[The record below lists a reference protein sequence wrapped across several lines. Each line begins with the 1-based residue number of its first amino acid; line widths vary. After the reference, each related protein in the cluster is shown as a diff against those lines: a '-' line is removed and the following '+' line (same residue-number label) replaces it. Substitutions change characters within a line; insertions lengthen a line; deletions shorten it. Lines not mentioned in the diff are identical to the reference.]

1 MKIAYFDC
9 FSGASGDMILGS
21 LIDAGFSREKLNEEL
36 KNLDIDNYELDS
48 KKVLRSEITGTKFD
62 VLIKE
67 DKKDNK
73 HSRRRTLKDISGIIN
88 KSTLGES
95 VKRDS
100 IKIFENLA
108 KAEAKIHN
116 TSPEEV
122 HFHEVGAVDS
132 IIDIVGAVIAIHDLT
147 IEKIYFSAIRTG
159 TGFVKCN
166 HGQFPIPAPA
176 TAELLKGYHVIGTDI
191 QRELTTPT
199 GAAILTTLGVNVEMC
214 PEITLLQIGYG
225 AGSYEIPQIPNLLRV
240 MIGETITMSEQDEV
254 WMVETNIDDMPG
266 EHLGY
271 LLEKILDAGALDG
284 YITPVQMKK
293 SRPGTLIS
301 IIVDDVSLSRVER
314 IIFEQS
320 TTFGIRKYK
329 VNRNKLYRKF
339 VDVKTEYGMIKVKV
353 GTLNGCIKNITP
365 EHEDCRKIADKR
377 GVPLRLIYNAATNAA
392 QSIEKNQ
399 GYPSERLWPGGKP

>member
-9 FSGASGDMILGS
+9 FSGASGDMILGA
-21 LIDAGFSREKLNEEL
+21 LIDAGFNYEEL
-36 KNLDIDNYELDS
+36 NKELKKLGIDNYELDS

-62 VLIKE
+62 VLVRE
-67 DKKDNK
+67 DKKDNE
-73 HSRRRTLKDISGIIN
+73 HNRRRTLKDISGIIN
-88 KSTLGES
+88 ESTLGAG

-100 IKIFENLA
+100 VKIFENLA
-108 KAEAKIHN
+108 KAEAKVHN
-116 TSPEEV
+116 TSTEKV
-122 HFHEVGAVDS
+122 HFHEIGAVDS
-132 IIDIVGAVIAIHDLT
+132 IIDIVGAVIAIHGLK
-147 IEKIYFSAIRTG
+147 IEKIYFSPIRTG
-159 TGFVKCN
+159 TGFVKCS

-176 TAELLKGYHVIGTDI
+176 TVELLKGHHVIGTNI

-214 PEITLLQIGYG
+214 PEIMLLQIGYG
-225 AGSYEIPQIPNLLRV
+225 AGSHEIPQIPNLLRV
-240 MIGETITMSEQDEV
+240 MIGETITVCEQDEV

-266 EHLGY
+266 EHFGY

-301 IIVDDVSLSRVER
+301 IIVDDVHLSKVER

-329 VNRNKLYRKF
+329 ATRKKLYRKF
-339 VDVKTEYGMIKVKV
+339 VDVKTEYGMIRVKV
-353 GTLNGCIKNITP
+353 GMLNGCIKNISP
-365 EHEDCRKIADKR
+365 EHEDCRKIADER
-377 GVPLRLIYNAATNAA
+377 GLPLKLVYNAAMNAA
-392 QSIEKNQ
+392 QSLKKN
-399 GYPSERLWPGGKP
+399 

>member
-36 KNLDIDNYELDS
+36 KKLGIDNYELDS

-62 VLIKE
+62 VLIR
-67 DKKDNK
+67 KDNE
-73 HSRRRTLKDISGIIN
+73 HNRSRTLKDISGIIN
-88 KSTLGES
+88 ESTFGEN

-108 KAEAKIHN
+108 KAEAKVHN

-122 HFHEVGAVDS
+122 HFHEIGAVDS
-132 IIDIVGAVIAIHDLT
+132 IVDIVGSVVAIHDLK
-147 IEKIYFSAIRTG
+147 IEKIYFSPIRTG
-159 TGFVKCN
+159 AGFVKCN

-176 TAELLKGYHVIGTDI
+176 TVELLKGHHVIGTDI
-191 QRELTTPT
+191 QRELITPT

-214 PEITLLQIGYG
+214 PEIMLLQIGYG
-225 AGSYEIPQIPNLLRV
+225 AGSHEIPQIPNLLRV
-240 MIGETITMSEQDEV
+240 MIGETITVSEQDEV
-254 WMVETNIDDMPG
+254 WMVDTNIDDMSG

-301 IIVDDVSLSRVER
+301 IIVDDVHLSKVEK

-329 VNRNKLYRKF
+329 ATRKKLYRKF
-339 VDVKTEYGMIKVKV
+339 VDVKTEYGMIRVKI
-353 GTLNGCIKNITP
+353 GMLNGCIKNITP
-365 EHEDCRKIADKR
+365 EHEDCRKIADER
-377 GVPLRLIYNAATNAA
+377 GLPLKLVYNAATNAA
-392 QSIEKNQ
+392 QSIKEL
-399 GYPSERLWPGGKP
+399 S

>member
-9 FSGASGDMILGS
+9 FSGASGDMILGA
-21 LIDAGFSREKLNEEL
+21 LIDAGFNYEELNEEL
-36 KNLDIDNYELDS
+36 KKLGIDNYELDS

-67 DKKDNK
+67 DKIDNEHNRK
-73 HSRRRTLKDISGIIN
+73 RTLKDISGIIN
-88 KSTLGES
+88 KSTLGEG

-108 KAEAKIHN
+108 KAEAKVHN

-122 HFHEVGAVDS
+122 HFHEIGAIDS
-132 IIDIVGAVIAIHDLT
+132 IIDIVGAVIAIHGLK
-147 IEKIYFSAIRTG
+147 IETIYFSPVRTG

-176 TAELLKGYHVIGTDI
+176 TVELLKGHHVIGTDI
-191 QRELTTPT
+191 QRELITPT

-214 PEITLLQIGYG
+214 PEIMLLQIGYG
-225 AGSYEIPQIPNLLRV
+225 AGSHEIPQIPNLLRV
-240 MIGETITMSEQDEV
+240 MIGETITANEQDEV

-266 EHLGY
+266 EHFGY

-301 IIVDDVSLSRVER
+301 IIVDDANLSKVER

-329 VNRNKLYRKF
+329 ANRKKLYRKF
-339 VDVKTEYGMIKVKV
+339 VEVKTEYGIIKVKI
-353 GTLNGCIKNITP
+353 GMLNGCIKNISP
-365 EHEDCRKIADKR
+365 EHEDCRKIADER
-377 GVPLRLIYNAATNAA
+377 GLPLKLVYNAAMNAA
-392 QSIEKNQ
+392 QSLEKN
-399 GYPSERLWPGGKP
+399 